1 LTKQLSFPG
10 VQSYILKKLKPMDEC
25 SAEWYST
32 VHMQLP
38 KRKPGKYAHT
48 KHDPLVTQSTLEALE
63 KKLATLKHKRPK
75 AAAEVA
81 RLAELGDFSENVE
94 YQMAKGRLRGINSRI
109 LKLEYEINHAEI
121 IEPNKHS
128 DAVEIGHRVT
138 VVSDGVE
145 KTYHILGSTETNPTK
160 GIISHNSPL
169 GGALLGKMVG
179 STFSIEIGGKKKE
192 YTVIAI
198 A

>member
-1 LTKQLSFPG
+1 
-10 VQSYILKKLKPMDEC
+10 
-25 SAEWYST
+25 
-32 VHMQLP
+32 MQLP

-48 KHDPLVTQSTLEALE
+48 KHDPLITQGTLDALE
-63 KKLATLKHKRPK
+63 KKLTMLKNKRPK

-128 DAVEIGHRVT
+128 DTAEIGHRVT
-138 VVSDGVE
+138 VSSDGVE
-145 KTYHILGSTETNPTK
+145 KTYHILGSTETNPTQ

-169 GGALLGKMVG
+169 GGALLGKTVG
-179 STFSIEIGGKKKE
+179 STFQIEIGGKKKE
-192 YTVIAI
+192 YTIIAI